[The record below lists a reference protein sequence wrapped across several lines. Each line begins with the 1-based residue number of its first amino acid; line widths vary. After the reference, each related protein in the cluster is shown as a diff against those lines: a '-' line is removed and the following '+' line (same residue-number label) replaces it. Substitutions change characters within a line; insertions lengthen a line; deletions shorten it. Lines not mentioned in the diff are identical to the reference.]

1 MAVTSRTK
9 VRTAP
14 AKAEGSRLREARSR
28 IGMPRTTFA
37 RLMSMSERSLAD
49 YEAGKPLTE
58 TVRRRLTEVER
69 LQQALARV
77 VRSEAIGPWLQ
88 EPNAAFDGLKP
99 LEVIERGQTDRI
111 WRMVHYLESGQ
122 GG

>member
-1 MAVTSRTK
+1 MAVTSKPKART
-9 VRTAP
+9 VRARVR
-14 AKAEGSRLREARSR
+14 GSRLGEARST
-28 IGMPRTTFA
+28 IGMPRKTFA